1 MLFKKEIRTTRNLEE
16 LNKIRDTLSQNGIE
30 TSVVTNAPTNP
41 GRHHGV
47 PCIDASAAYQY
58 QIYVANKDE
67 KKALQLTE
75 LNPAVGAAGIFL
87 EYIFYYLFRRC
98 IQSFGVS

>member
-47 PCIDASAAYQY
+47 PCLDASAAYQY

-67 KKALQLTE
+67 KKALEILYSSQ
-75 LNPAVGAAGIFL
+75 N
-87 EYIFYYLFRRC
+87 
-98 IQSFGVS
+98 